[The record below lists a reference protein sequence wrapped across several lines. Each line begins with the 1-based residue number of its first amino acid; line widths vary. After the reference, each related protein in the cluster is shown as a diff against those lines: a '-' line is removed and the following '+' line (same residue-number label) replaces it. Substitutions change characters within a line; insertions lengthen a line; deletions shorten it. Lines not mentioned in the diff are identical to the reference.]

1 MWISTPRGLRG
12 KTPRVSIGV
21 RPYDQLGPEH
31 GEHFILYTLYFRYN
45 YIVKARHYDQHR
57 ILILRRILIPRRPCG
72 VDIQTARDR
81 KHSIAQSTMGPFA
94 EKMSITMISSQ
105 RRKKSE

>member
-12 KTPRVSIGV
+12 KTSRVSIGV

-57 ILILRRILIPRRPCG
+57 ILILRRILIPRRPRG
-72 VDIQTARDR
+72 VDIHTARDR
-81 KHSIAQSTMGPFA
+81 PYSIAQSKMGPFG
-94 EKMSITMISSQ
+94 EKTSITMISSQ
-105 RRKKSE
+105 RRKKSK